1 MTLVVVVAA
10 LVGGV
15 LMDAAA
21 HYPEHRLIGRT
32 VQAVLVLGAAVNG
45 GPW

>member
-1 MTLVVVVAA
+1 MIIFVVLA

-15 LMDAAA
+15 LMDAAGP
-21 HYPEHRLIGRT
+21 YPEHRTMGRT
-32 VQAVLVLGAAVNG
+32 VQAVIVLGAAVNG